1 MTDFTKRE
9 RGKLRKL
16 SMRAYER
23 ELARE
28 LSHLEAQFTEWREGA
43 VDSFQLNDIIHKF
56 HDGVNRDLYKQYTI
70 VEPYLMV
77 AYALVEGILGEEEIE
92 PEILTKLGRAI
103 EFYRLER
110 GEV

>member
-9 RGKLRKL
+9 RSRLRKL
-16 SMRAYER
+16 SMKAYER

-28 LSHLEAQFTEWREGA
+28 LSHLETKFSEWREERI
-43 VDSFQLNDIIHKF
+43 DSFQLSDIIHKF
-56 HDGVNRDLYKQYTI
+56 HDGANRDLYRQYTI

-77 AYALVEGILGEEEIE
+77 AHALVDGILSEEEIE
-92 PEILTKLGRAI
+92 PEILRKLNRAI

-110 GEV
+110 GEG